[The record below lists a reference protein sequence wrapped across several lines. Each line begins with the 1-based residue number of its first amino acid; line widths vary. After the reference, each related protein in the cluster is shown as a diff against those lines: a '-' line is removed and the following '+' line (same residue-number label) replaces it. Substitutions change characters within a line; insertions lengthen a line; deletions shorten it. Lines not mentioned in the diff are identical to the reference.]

1 MWRVECDLCVKD
13 TGAAGG
19 EGKEVI
25 SGGIRE
31 IKGDI
36 MIKIL
41 GESSQ
46 EIGKNFEDFM
56 VELLDHLGYCSFV
69 TNIHNTGNQIDI
81 WAENKVLGF
90 PIYCEC
96 KAQQDSVNTN
106 QLKKFYGQYKKEQQ
120 SYPNLYG
127 LFFALSGFRGTAER
141 WHSELDDEEK
151 VKIKIYRS
159 EVIKNL
165 LQDSKM
171 LVSEDVV
178 VHELQRRLHGHFLGK
193 RYIAYARRGPY
204 WVQIIKDADD
214 NEVACTV
221 LDKDGKIPSKLICRE
236 IGKLDPALQNLTLF
250 SLAIRGDLLKK
261 LFDGKKRSLDKLA
274 RELDVSLKDIEIE
287 IKRLKK
293 ENIINEQSAESE
305 IKYYLRKDFSAFLRL
320 AEEFLESDDQL
331 EFMASNYCRNLIGQ
345 RVSEYAGDRFHVIF
359 DKDEKIAVSRLLSV
373 SPSALNWAL
382 FSDTSLYD
390 KTQEH
395 AESVKVSD
403 EDRQRLEDFGKLKVL
418 NKLQQLLIADL
429 ARSGLSD
436 LLSQYGIFQYLIGI
450 ETQFHTQKE
459 TFFKM
464 QTESPFALLKAAGPI
479 EAGQLVSATDAGT
492 VVNLATGLTRMGR
505 FELALQE
512 FDKAIE
518 QAKKE
523 GNTKALSAAY
533 VNKGWTLAEM
543 GQHEKAIRYYD
554 KSIELDDSWK
564 EAWLNKAISLREL
577 GEVDEALRCLN
588 QVLEKEP
595 EYANA
600 FYEKGLIHLL
610 GKNILGAKEA
620 FRKAITLSPQI
631 VNRLKEDPR
640 FGGFR
645 KERWFQELL
654 REGSH

>member
-1 MWRVECDLCVKD
+1 
-13 TGAAGG
+13 
-19 EGKEVI
+19 
-25 SGGIRE
+25 
-31 IKGDI
+31 

-41 GESSQ
+41 GENPQ
-46 EIGKNFEDFM
+46 EIGKNFESFIG
-56 VELLDHLGYCSFV
+56 ELLDCLGYCNFR
-69 TNIHNTGNQIDI
+69 TIRNTGNQIDI

-96 KAQQDSVNTN
+96 KAQQNSVSTN

-120 SYPNLYG
+120 SHPDLYG
-127 LFFALSGFRGTAER
+127 LFFALSGFSGTAER
-141 WHSELDDEEK
+141 WHSELQDEEK
-151 VKIKIYRS
+151 ARFRIHDYKFIM
-159 EVIKNL
+159 NL
-165 LQDSKM
+165 LRDSG
-171 LVSEDVV
+171 LVSEDIIIR
-178 VHELQRRLHGHFLGK
+178 ELQRRLHDYSLDR
-193 RYIAYARRGPY
+193 RYITYTRRGPY

-214 NEVACTV
+214 NEVAYTV
-221 LDKDGKIPSKLICRE
+221 LDKDGKIPPKLICQE
-236 IGKLDPALQNLTLF
+236 IGKLDSALQNLTLF

-261 LFDGKKRSLDKLA
+261 LFAGKKRSLDKLA
-274 RELDVSLKDIEIE
+274 LELSVSIKDIKIE

-293 ENIINEQSAESE
+293 ENIVNEQSAESE
-305 IKYYLRKDFSAFLRL
+305 IQYYLRKDFSTFLKL

-331 EFMASNYCRNLIGQ
+331 EFMASNYCRDSISQ
-345 RVSEYAGDRFHVIF
+345 RVSEYVGDRFHVIF

-373 SPSALNWAL
+373 SPSALYWAL
-382 FSDTSLYD
+382 FSDTSLFD

-403 EDRQRLEDFGKLKVL
+403 ENRQRLEDFGKLKVL

-492 VVNLATGLTRMGR
+492 VVNLATGLARMGR

-554 KSIELDDSWK
+554 KSIESDDSWK

-610 GKNILGAKEA
+610 GKNVLRAKEA

-654 REGSH
+654 REGSN